1 MTMVIGLLHPGEMG
15 AAVGAAAR
23 LNGARVLWASAG
35 RGEATGA
42 RAAAA
47 GLEDVVALGRL
58 VAESSLILSI
68 CPPAAA
74 ADVGRAVASLGFR
87 GVYVDANAVSA
98 GTAGQVRDVVE
109 AGGAAYVDGGI
120 IGGPP
125 TAPGTRLYVSGDR
138 AQDVV
143 PLFAGTVLDA
153 RLVEGDCAASALK
166 MAYAAWTKISAAL
179 VLAIEATAR
188 EHGVAEALH
197 AEWELSGLDLAGRLA
212 VGERAARSKGWR
224 WVDEMRQIAATFD
237 AAGQPVGFGA
247 AAAEVFDRYPR
258 VED

>member
-1 MTMVIGLLHPGEMG
+1 MSTVAVLHPGRMG
-15 AAVGAAAR
+15 AAVGA
-23 LNGARVLWASAG
+23 LLVGAGHDVQWLPAG
-35 RGEATGA
+35 RGPGTRR
-42 RAAAA
+42 RADGA
-47 GLEDVVALGRL
+47 GLTAADGLAGCDVV
-58 VAESSLILSI
+58 LSI

-74 ADVGRAVASLGFR
+74 LDTARSVTGFR
-87 GVYVDANAVSA
+87 GVYVDANAVSP

-109 AGGAAYVDGGI
+109 AGGGAYVDGGI

-125 TAPGTRLYVSGDR
+125 TAPGTRLYLSGDR
-138 AQDVV
+138 AQEVV

-153 RLVEGDCAASALK
+153 RIVEGDCAASALK

-179 VLAIEATAR
+179 VLGIEATAR

-197 AEWELSGLDLAGRLA
+197 AEWELSGLDLADRLA
-212 VGERAARSKGWR
+212 TGERAARSKGWR
-224 WVDEMRQIAATFD
+224 WVDEMRQIAATFG
-237 AAGQPVGFGA
+237 AAGQPAGFGA